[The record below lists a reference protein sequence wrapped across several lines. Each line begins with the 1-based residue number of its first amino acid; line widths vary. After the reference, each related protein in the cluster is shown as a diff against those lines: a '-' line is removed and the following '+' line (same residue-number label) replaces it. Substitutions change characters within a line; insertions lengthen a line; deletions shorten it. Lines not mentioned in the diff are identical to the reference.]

1 MPSYLSVELAKLS
14 LNETNQTVLPYP
26 SRGLALLGT
35 VGTGMIW
42 GPGRESVWWTEN
54 TCRRRSNGPTWRICG
69 WRSEPVDSRGRW
81 SRRDSR
87 PSWARCSAE
96 VRNGDRAPL
105 QYNQVNPTDARRA
118 HALTARE
125 TPLSFVF
132 ERETEKRHGLCSL
145 FRYLTPLYSQCIATE
160 FLVIRKGI
168 IRLNR
173 YFFVI
178 RSNR

>member
-69 WRSEPVDSRGRW
+69 
-81 SRRDSR
+81 
-87 PSWARCSAE
+87 
-96 VRNGDRAPL
+96 
-105 QYNQVNPTDARRA
+105 
-118 HALTARE
+118 
-125 TPLSFVF
+125 
-132 ERETEKRHGLCSL
+132 
-145 FRYLTPLYSQCIATE
+145 
-160 FLVIRKGI
+160 
-168 IRLNR
+168 
-173 YFFVI
+173 
-178 RSNR
+178 